1 MLNIAHRGASRDA
14 LENTLEAFRLAVAQR
29 ADMIE
34 TDLHLTRD
42 HAIALHHDPVVEGVE
57 IGGLTLE
64 DLRERA
70 PTIPTLEDAL
80 DQLGR
85 QIPFNLELKQPK
97 GSQYE
102 GLEAH
107 VLEQVRTPA

>member
-1 MLNIAHRGASRDA
+1 MIWQPYCIRPHPIR
-14 LENTLEAFRLAVAQR
+14 EAFRLAVAQR

-70 PTIPTLEDAL
+70 PTVPTLEDAL
-80 DQLGR
+80 DQL
-85 QIPFNLELKQPK
+85 PDAL
-97 GSQYE
+97 
-102 GLEAH
+102 
-107 VLEQVRTPA
+107 RTVTGGGTYLCPARG